1 MPPRTPQEPQ
11 GQQESEDLIGQEAP
25 KASAADPDLIK
36 RIAELEAQLEASKSA
51 EQKTAELMA
60 RTKAAAQSQAL
71 FGPANTEVQT
81 GEDEDGNP
89 LYAYRIDLPASGGE
103 FIRINGQALYHGSTY
118 TFDIDMLRT
127 IKEIVARSWAHE
139 KTIMGDNENAY
150 RKPKEI
156 RL

>member
-1 MPPRTPQEPQ
+1 MPPRNPQEQ
-11 GQQESEDLIGQEAP
+11 KEHDELVGQEAP
-25 KASAADPDLIK
+25 KGSQTLEQ

-51 EQKTAELMA
+51 EQKALEKVA

-89 LYAYRIDLPASGGE
+89 LYAYRVDLPASGGE

-118 TFDIDMLRT
+118 TFDTDMLRT
-127 IKEIVARSWAHE
+127 IKEIVSRSWAHE
-139 KTIMGDNENAY
+139 KTIQGDNENAY